1 MSFEILDAHH
11 PQFIPEVRQL
21 FLEYAD
27 SLNVPLD
34 FQNFDEELKSLP
46 GAYTPPSGCLLLA
59 ISNQQFAGCVAMR
72 PLEKNVCCEMKR
84 LFVRPKWRGT
94 KLGRMLAEKIIQRG
108 RDAGYQFMRLDT
120 LPSMQRARTLYASL
134 GFYEIEPYRFNPI
147 EGTSFMEVKL

>member
-1 MSFEILDAHH
+1 MNFEIVDAHD

-34 FQNFDEELKSLP
+34 FQNFDEELNSLP
-46 GAYTPPSGCLLLA
+46 GAYTPPSGSLLLA
-59 ISNQQFAGCVAMR
+59 ISNQQFAGCIAMR
-72 PLEKNVCCEMKR
+72 PLEKNICEMKR
-84 LFVRPKWRGT
+84 LFVRPQWRGT
-94 KLGRMLAEKIIQRG
+94 KLGRMLAETIMQRA
-108 RDAGYQFMRLDT
+108 RNAGYHFMRLDT

-147 EGTSFMEVKL
+147 AGTSFMEVKL

>member
-1 MSFEILDAHH
+1 MNFEIIEAHH
-11 PQFIPEVRQL
+11 PQFVPEVRRL

-46 GAYTPPSGCLLLA
+46 GDYVPPSGCLLLA
-59 ISNQQFAGCVAMR
+59 LSDRQFAGCVAMR
-72 PLEKNVCCEMKR
+72 RLAKDICEMKR
-84 LFVRPKWRGT
+84 LFVRPQWRGT
-94 KLGRMLAEKIIQRG
+94 KLGKMLAETIIQRA

-120 LPSMQRARTLYASL
+120 LPSMERARKLYSSL

-147 EGTSFMEVKL
+147 AGTSFMEVKL

>member
-1 MSFEILDAHH
+1 MDFKIVDAHD

-59 ISNQQFAGCVAMR
+59 ISDQQFAGCVAMR
-72 PLEKNVCCEMKR
+72 PLEKNICEMKR
-84 LFVRPKWRGT
+84 LFVRPQWRGT
-94 KLGRMLAEKIIQRG
+94 KLGRMLAEKIIQRA
-108 RDAGYQFMRLDT
+108 RDAGYQFIT
-120 LPSMQRARTLYASL
+120 
-134 GFYEIEPYRFNPI
+134 RF
-147 EGTSFMEVKL
+147 L

>member
-1 MSFEILDAHH
+1 MNFEIVDAHH

-46 GAYTPPSGCLLLA
+46 GDYVPPGGALLLA
-59 ISNQQFAGCVAMR
+59 LSDQQFAGCVAMR
-72 PLEKNVCCEMKR
+72 PLEKNICEMKR
-84 LFVRPKWRGT
+84 LFVRPQWRGT
-94 KLGRMLAEKIIQRG
+94 KLGRMLTAKVIQRA

-120 LPSMQRARTLYASL
+120 LPSMERARSLYASL

-147 EGTSFMEVKL
+147 AGTSFMEVKL

>member
-1 MSFEILDAHH
+1 MNFEIVDAHD

-46 GAYTPPSGCLLLA
+46 GDYAPPGGALLLA
-59 ISNQQFAGCVAMR
+59 LSDQQFAGCIAMR
-72 PLEKNVCCEMKR
+72 PLEKNICEMKR
-84 LFVRPKWRGT
+84 LFVRPQWRGT
-94 KLGRMLAEKIIQRG
+94 KLGRMLAAKIIQRA

-120 LPSMQRARTLYASL
+120 LPSMQRARSLYASL
-134 GFYEIEPYRFNPI
+134 GFYEIGPYRFNPI
-147 EGTSFMEVKL
+147 AGTSFMEVKL